1 MPTATATAL
10 ETADAFVR
18 AYADADYETVQSLLH
33 PAVRYREITPNQ
45 LIEATG
51 PGAILEEERDF
62 LARRGPQE
70 TLELQVSAVGDRV
83 AARTRWR
90 LLGQDEPWVVD
101 WCQYITVEDGR
112 VTALD
117 GVCSGPMP
125 ER

>member
-1 MPTATATAL
+1 
-10 ETADAFVR
+10 
-18 AYADADYETVQSLLH
+18 
-33 PAVRYREITPNQ
+33 VRYREITPNQ
-45 LIEATG
+45 VVEATG

-70 TLELQVSAVGDRV
+70 TLELRVMAVGDRV

-101 WCQYITVEDGR
+101 WCQYTTVEDGR